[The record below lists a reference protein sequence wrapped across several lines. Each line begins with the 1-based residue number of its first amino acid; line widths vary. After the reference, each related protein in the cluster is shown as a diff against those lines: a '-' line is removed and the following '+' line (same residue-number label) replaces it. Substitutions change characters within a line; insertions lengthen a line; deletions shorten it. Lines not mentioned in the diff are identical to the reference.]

1 MATEYL
7 KSKTDHL
14 TDKNKDM
21 DAAQTQNRPRRQL
34 RVLLFS
40 AALTPF
46 LCAVVA
52 HAVGANAQQPA
63 QREEP
68 PALVFEQYMVNLS
81 EVPPIPVLE
90 GMYRFT
96 NRSNRVVTIKE
107 LKPSCGCLNPRLE
120 KRIYQ
125 PGESGQ
131 FSVRVE
137 TAGEEPGPKDYFI
150 NVSYEDSRP
159 RQVQLSFKFIL
170 PERKIVIRPRA
181 LIFYQ
186 LGSGATS
193 REIVVTDFR
202 EQTLQIVDVACKS
215 PFVSAGVIHAGTTRF
230 GHYEIRISVTVADG
244 VPPGKH
250 ETLLKLKTNDPQ
262 YPVLHVPLWI
272 HGPDKPRPQ
281 TAVRKRPADSAR
293 K

>member
-1 MATEYL
+1 MCQSNSKVLLSNFTWMNKNMAVTL
-7 KSKTDHL
+7 IQD
-14 TDKNKDM
+14 
-21 DAAQTQNRPRRQL
+21 RPRRKS
-34 RVLLFS
+34 RALLFF

-52 HAVGANAQQPA
+52 HAVGANAQQPVRGEA
-63 QREEP
+63 P
-68 PALVFEQYMVNLS
+68 PALVFEQYLVNLN
-81 EVPPIPVLE
+81 EVPPLPLLE
-90 GMYRFT
+90 GKYRFT

-120 KRIYQ
+120 KRVYQ

-159 RQVQLSFKFIL
+159 RQVELSFKFIL

-181 LIFYQ
+181 LLFYQ
-186 LGSGATS
+186 LGTGATR

-202 EQTLQIVDVACKS
+202 EQTLKIVDIACKS
-215 PFVSAGVIHAGTTRF
+215 PFVSAGVTHAGTTPF
-230 GHYEIRISVTVADG
+230 GHYEMRISVTVADG
-244 VPPGKH
+244 IPPGKH
-250 ETLLKLKTNDPQ
+250 ETLLKLKTDDPD

-272 HGPDKPRPQ
+272 HGPDKQRPKKNQ
-281 TAVRKRPADSAR
+281 
-293 K
+293 

>member
-1 MATEYL
+1 MAAT
-7 KSKTDHL
+7 
-14 TDKNKDM
+14 
-21 DAAQTQNRPRRQL
+21 QTQNRPKRRS
-34 RVLLFS
+34 RILLFL

-52 HAVGANAQQPA
+52 HAVGANAQQPVA
-63 QREEP
+63 GEEP
-68 PALVFEQYMVNLS
+68 PALVFEQYLVNLG
-81 EVPPIPVLE
+81 EVPPLPLLE
-90 GMYRFT
+90 GRYRFT
-96 NRSNRVVTIKE
+96 NRSNHVVTIKE
-107 LKPSCGCLNPRLE
+107 LKPSCGCLNPRLD

-137 TAGEEPGPKDYFI
+137 TAGEEPGPNDYFI

-159 RQVQLSFKFIL
+159 RQVELSFKFVL

-186 LGSGATS
+186 LGTGATS

-202 EQTLQIVDVACKS
+202 EQTLRIVDVACKS
-215 PFVSAGVIHAGTTRF
+215 SFVSAGIAHAGTTRF
-230 GHYEIRISVTVADG
+230 GHYETRISVTVAG
-244 VPPGKH
+244 GIPPGKY
-250 ETLLKLKTNDPQ
+250 ETLLKLKTDDPQ
-262 YPVLHVPLWI
+262 YPMLHVPLWI

-281 TAVRKRPADSAR
+281 TAGGKRPADSAR
-293 K
+293 N